1 MSKAPRQWIPSG
13 YREAKASAD
22 GELTKRSR
30 NVDNA
35 TCEVRFF
42 AAARA
47 AIGKDSVIVP
57 SGQLGS
63 ILDNLGTQHPA
74 FAAVAPMCSFLV
86 DGLAIHTARDS
97 ITVEPGQCVDVLPPF
112 AGG

>member
-1 MSKAPRQWIPSG
+1 MEGAI
-13 YREAKASAD
+13 
-22 GELTKRSR
+22 
-30 NVDNA
+30 
-35 TCEVRFF
+35 CEIRFF

-47 AIGKDSVIVP
+47 AIGEDSVIVP

-63 ILDNLGTQHPA
+63 ILDVLSTQHPA

-86 DGLAIHTARDS
+86 DGLAIHAARES

>member
-1 MSKAPRQWIPSG
+1 MA
-13 YREAKASAD
+13 E
-22 GELTKRSR
+22 
-30 NVDNA
+30 A
-35 TCEVRFF
+35 TCEIRFF

-47 AIGKDSVIVP
+47 AIGQDSIKVP
-57 SGQLGS
+57 SGRLGS
-63 ILDNLGTQHPA
+63 ILDELGARHSA

-86 DGLAIHTARDS
+86 DGLAIHAAPNM